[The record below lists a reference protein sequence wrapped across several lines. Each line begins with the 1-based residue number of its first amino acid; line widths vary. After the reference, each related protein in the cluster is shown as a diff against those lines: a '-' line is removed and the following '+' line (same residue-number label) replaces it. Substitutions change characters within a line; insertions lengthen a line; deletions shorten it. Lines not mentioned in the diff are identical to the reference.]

1 LHKENPVAA
10 VNRDR
15 LKNILLDLIRID
27 SHSRRE
33 RACAMRLKRE
43 MEQLGAVC
51 RFDNAAEKV
60 RGEVGNLIARIEGTV
75 PGAPPLL
82 ICAHMDTVSPGEG
95 VKPIVEGDIIRTDG
109 TTVLGGDDKSGCA
122 IICETIHQ
130 LREQQIPH
138 GPIDAVFTVCEEIGL
153 LGAKHLDL
161 SMVQARE
168 GLVYDS
174 DAPGYLFVRA
184 PGAKALRFTVSG
196 LEAHAGMAPER
207 GLSAIKIASEAIAS
221 MRLGRIDNET
231 TANLGLIEGGRALNI
246 IPNQVVVRG
255 EARSRDDAKLERQVA
270 HMIQCFED
278 AVALHSVTLDG
289 RQFSASLQYTAHTE
303 YEAMNLPDDAP
314 IVRKVVEAA
323 RRAGRVVKPEAMGGG
338 CDANILNRRGFV
350 VANLGTGMR
359 DIHTVR
365 EWLNINDMIST
376 TEVTLELIR
385 LQAGG

>member
-1 LHKENPVAA
+1 
-10 VNRDR
+10 
-15 LKNILLDLIRID
+15 
-27 SHSRRE
+27 
-33 RACAMRLKRE
+33 
-43 MEQLGAVC
+43 
-51 RFDNAAEKV
+51 
-60 RGEVGNLIARIEGTV
+60 
-75 PGAPPLL
+75 
-82 ICAHMDTVSPGEG
+82 MDTVAPGEG

-122 IICETIHQ
+122 IILETIHQ

-138 GPIDAVFTVCEEIGL
+138 GPVEAVFTVCEEIGL

-161 SMVQARE
+161 NMIEARE

-184 PGAKALRFTVSG
+184 PGAKALRFTVRG

-207 GLSAIKIASEAIAS
+207 GLSAIKIASEAIAA
-221 MRLGRIDNET
+221 MRLGRVDDET
-231 TANLGLIEGGRALNI
+231 TANLGLIQGGRALNI
-246 IPNQVVVRG
+246 IPNEVVVRG
-255 EARSRDDAKLERQVA
+255 EARSRNNAKLDRQVA

-278 AVALHSVTLDG
+278 AVGRANVTLEGKRFD
-289 RQFSASLQYTAHTE
+289 ASLNYAVHTE
-303 YEAMNLPDDAP
+303 YEAMNVPDDAP

-338 CDANILNRRGFV
+338 CDANILNRRGLV

-365 EWLNINDMIST
+365 EWLDINDMAAT
-376 TEVTLELIR
+376 AEVTLELIR

>member
-1 LHKENPVAA
+1 
-10 VNRDR
+10 
-15 LKNILLDLIRID
+15 
-27 SHSRRE
+27 
-33 RACAMRLKRE
+33 MRLKRE
-43 MEQLGAVC
+43 MEQVGAAC

-75 PGAPPLL
+75 PGAPALL

-122 IICETIHQ
+122 IICETLHQ

-138 GPIDAVFTVCEEIGL
+138 GPIEAVFTVCEEIGL

-174 DAPGYLFVRA
+174 DAPGYLFIRA

-207 GLSAIKIASEAIAS
+207 GLSAIKIASEAIAA
-221 MRLGRIDNET
+221 MRLGRIDSET

-246 IPNQVVVRG
+246 IPNQVIVRG

-278 AVALHSVTLDG
+278 AVARHSVTLDG
-289 RQFSASLQYTAHTE
+289 RQFSAGLQYTAHTE
-303 YEAMNLPDDAP
+303 YEAMNLPEDAP